1 MQKYNERTANDQTAK
16 KERRVYG
23 LLFSRCK
30 LHPENPQNKI
40 NFDEFAVEKKR
51 RKKEIKQGISDL
63 NAYDRWLDEMAEK
76 YQQK

>member
-1 MQKYNERTANDQTAK
+1 MREGGEGK
-16 KERRVYG
+16 KEPDGVIRVYARKGGFAG
-23 LLFSRCK
+23 LY
-30 LHPENPQNKI
+30 EY
-40 NFDEFAVEKKR
+40 DGEKR